1 MPSNGYKCPDSSKQ
15 DPILKIFYKY
25 KDYPS
30 IKLIKAKN
38 NSQVFKFC
46 QLTSKKSESLSKDLI
61 RIKPHKDDIKTNLLK
76 KNVDVFANYTCD
88 DINDS
93 ISSSKFHNKLK
104 QADFVP
110 VRKKSQS
117 FLRKIIDLL
126 VFSQIFPRFMT
137 GAYTIQ

>member
-1 MPSNGYKCPDSSKQ
+1 M
-15 DPILKIFYKY
+15 
-25 KDYPS
+25 
-30 IKLIKAKN
+30 KAKN

-46 QLTSKKSESLSKDLI
+46 QLTSKKSESLSKVLI
-61 RIKPHKDDIKTNLLK
+61 RIKPHKDDIKANLLK

-126 VFSQIFPRFMT
+126 VFSQIFLRFMT
-137 GAYTIQ
+137 GAYTIK